1 MIMRLPQPAAI
12 NNRGPAAG
20 TAMGARMRIS
30 AINKTRTHPWL
41 IKASAGTGHVRV
53 PGGPSAPPPAPDMN
67 KVPVA
72 MSMDGVLYDYLLKH
86 TREAELL
93 AALRKETHDMHGR
106 HMQITPEQG
115 QLLALLVE
123 LMGAQKAIEVGVF
136 TGYSAL
142 AVALALPE
150 AGKLVALDRDARSMA
165 VAKKYFKAAGVE
177 NKVVDI
183 VGPAM
188 DSLESL
194 LEAEGPNT
202 FDFAFLDAD
211 KRAYQQYFELLLQ
224 LIRPGGL
231 IAVDNVLFYGKVA
244 DPTVEDKATAA
255 LRAFNDQVINDQR
268 VSLSIIPVG
277 DGMALCRKR

>member
-1 MIMRLPQPAAI
+1 M
-12 NNRGPAAG
+12 
-20 TAMGARMRIS
+20 
-30 AINKTRTHPWL
+30 
-41 IKASAGTGHVRV
+41 

-72 MSMDGVLYDYLLKH
+72 MSMDSVLYDYMLKH
-86 TREAELL
+86 TREAEVL

-123 LMGAQKAIEVGVF
+123 LMGAQRAIEVGVF

-150 AGKLVALDRDARSMA
+150 TGKLVALDRDARSMA
-165 VAKKYFKAAGVE
+165 V
-177 NKVVDI
+177 VDI
-183 VGPAM
+183 VGPAI

-194 LEAEGPNT
+194 LQADGPNT
-202 FDFAFLDAD
+202 YDFAFIDAD
-211 KRAYQQYFELLLQ
+211 KRAYQHYFELLLQ

-231 IAVDNVLFYGKVA
+231 IAVDNVLFYGKVS
-244 DPTVEDKATAA
+244 DPTIEDKATQA
-255 LRAFNDQVINDQR
+255 LRKFNDQVINDQR